1 MALSHCPPGQ
11 LMLTR
16 RGGQLSYVQV
26 IKGEDGRIRHSINRK
41 QSIVAGLARKK
52 YLQEELQIIEKDVQA
67 IKTALSFFCDA
78 SAENILRRMPQKYR
92 ELPQEYFFAGSGEKT
107 ARHRTLEKSD
117 HNL

>member
-26 IKGEDGRIRHSINRK
+26 IKGEDGRIRQQERGFQITAGFRK
-41 QSIVAGLARKK
+41 N
-52 YLQEELQIIEKDVQA
+52 EELQIIEKDVQA